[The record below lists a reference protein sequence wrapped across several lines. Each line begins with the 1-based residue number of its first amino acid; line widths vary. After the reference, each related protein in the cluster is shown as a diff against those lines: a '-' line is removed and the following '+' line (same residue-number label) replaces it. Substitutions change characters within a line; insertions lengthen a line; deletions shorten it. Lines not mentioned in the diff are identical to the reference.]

1 MKRRLVGFSVL
12 LAVVGGLAGCGGS
25 QSPDTASAVNA
36 NVRPEWGDVFVV
48 GHTAELHGTG
58 ATGAALVVQVRTS
71 AVREMSGA
79 TVASLVWSRGP
90 AGGSRAAFLGPPSD
104 VAVSADGSVRFFFNR
119 SDIEIARGI
128 STGAAFG
135 PLPAGERSVT
145 NPRSGTVSR
154 GPRDGELCF
163 EEALTDDADCEDV
176 CGSRFCI
183 WEGGSVSALGG
194 AWAPEQALFQS
205 TR

>member
-1 MKRRLVGFSVL
+1 M
-12 LAVVGGLAGCGGS
+12 
-25 QSPDTASAVNA
+25 
-36 NVRPEWGDVFVV
+36 
-48 GHTAELHGTG
+48 
-58 ATGAALVVQVRTS
+58 VQVRTS

-90 AGGSRAAFLGPPSD
+90 VGGAQVAFLGPPSD
-104 VAVSADGSVRFFFNR
+104 VAVSPDGSVRFFFNR

-135 PLPAGERSVT
+135 PLPAGERSIT
-145 NPRSGTVSR
+145 NPRSGTVFR
-154 GPRDGELCF
+154 GPREGELCF
-163 EEALTDDADCEDV
+163 EDALTEAEDCEDV

-194 AWAPEQALFQS
+194 VWAPEQTLFQN